1 MDVERLVTSEL
12 NMSSPVQYT
21 LTDMKDMAT
30 LDFAFVF
37 KQPTIHSQVAIWT
50 HQDVLASSIQLA
62 NYFMTP
68 NKVYG
73 RSGPRRY
80 SISFVRV
87 SYCLLESYCAMIR
100 FLYSGQLALE
110 IDLREFVL
118 TSTAI
123 LSPDKQLLVRSAVVE
138 GTLVKPLRE
147 TTWDDVYKL
156 AMGFEMKSLKARC
169 LEKVAP
175 IIPKPVPLTLA
186 QRGLAHLQNA
196 ESVDFAF
203 VFKFPANNPRQKDHL
218 VGLWSDQ
225 FTLATTSIEFKKFHR
240 LVEQANWTL
249 TPGSF
254 STTTNQVCEFSLLV
268 PYCALLQYIYTGVLE
283 LKIDLSNF
291 VITAMSVQPEQQR
304 LERIFID
311 ELKAG
316 PRKVVPLLEVSQ
328 LAKKYGPREL
338 AKQCKERLQSPMSPI
353 VVLAESNTRERG
365 NLLRLA

>member
-1 MDVERLVTSEL
+1 MAASRVTSGSQSTRPQLSSTL
-12 NMSSPVQYT
+12 NSAGTVKPNAASHLCISASVAR
-21 LTDMKDMAT
+21 AT
-30 LDFAFVF
+30 
-37 KQPTIHSQVAIWT
+37 
-50 HQDVLASSIQLA
+50 
-62 NYFMTP
+62 
-68 NKVYG
+68 
-73 RSGPRRY
+73 SGLR
-80 SISFVRV
+80 
-87 SYCLLESYCAMIR
+87 A
-100 FLYSGQLALE
+100 LAL
-110 IDLREFVL
+110 
-118 TSTAI
+118 TSLGAI
-123 LSPDKQLLVRSAVVE
+123 S
-138 GTLVKPLRE
+138 
-147 TTWDDVYKL
+147 
-156 AMGFEMKSLKARC
+156 
-169 LEKVAP
+169 AP

>member
-1 MDVERLVTSEL
+1 MIALTL
-12 NMSSPVQYT
+12 SPHT
-21 LTDMKDMAT
+21 
-30 LDFAFVF
+30 
-37 KQPTIHSQVAIWT
+37 
-50 HQDVLASSIQLA
+50 ASSLVGA
-62 NYFMTP
+62 
-68 NKVYG
+68 
-73 RSGPRRY
+73 
-80 SISFVRV
+80 IS
-87 SYCLLESYCAMIR
+87 
-100 FLYSGQLALE
+100 
-110 IDLREFVL
+110 
-118 TSTAI
+118 
-123 LSPDKQLLVRSAVVE
+123 
-138 GTLVKPLRE
+138 
-147 TTWDDVYKL
+147 
-156 AMGFEMKSLKARC
+156 
-169 LEKVAP
+169 AP

-328 LAKKYGPREL
+328 LAKKYGLREL
-338 AKQCKERLQSPMSPI
+338 AKQVKERLQSPMNPI
-353 VVLAESNTRERG
+353 AVLAESNTVSEATRSD
-365 NLLRLA
+365 LA

>member
-1 MDVERLVTSEL
+1 MTDGPTLTSSSVVQNGLDKMQDARTMDIAFVFTHSPGVRVALWAHQLMLAMSSNRFRNLYAVDRFNNLHRIATNHNESLSSARVYEICTYSLKELSIEAYCALVRYLYTSVLEFKVDMREFVLTHYPVDSPDQYLKRPECSREMNKLMKELLDQPDMTWLNHGRGEIVNGDSVNHRILVTVTSEL

-169 LEKVAP
+169 LEKV
-175 IIPKPVPLTLA
+175 
-186 QRGLAHLQNA
+186 
-196 ESVDFAF
+196 
-203 VFKFPANNPRQKDHL
+203 
-218 VGLWSDQ
+218 
-225 FTLATTSIEFKKFHR
+225 
-240 LVEQANWTL
+240 
-249 TPGSF
+249 
-254 STTTNQVCEFSLLV
+254 
-268 PYCALLQYIYTGVLE
+268 
-283 LKIDLSNF
+283 
-291 VITAMSVQPEQQR
+291 
-304 LERIFID
+304 
-311 ELKAG
+311 
-316 PRKVVPLLEVSQ
+316 
-328 LAKKYGPREL
+328 
-338 AKQCKERLQSPMSPI
+338 
-353 VVLAESNTRERG
+353 
-365 NLLRLA
+365 